1 MKKAF
6 PLLLILSVISN
17 NLFAQGDGVAMA
29 DQLRADGKIWVVVS
43 VVTVVFVGIAAYLF
57 KIDSKI
63 RKIEK
68 ELNIK

>member
-1 MKKAF
+1 MKKAIL
-6 PLLLILSVISN
+6 LLLILSVFTN

-43 VVTVVFVGIAAYLF
+43 VVAVVFAGIAAYLF

-63 RKIEK
+63 GKIEK